1 MLSMIEYRRRKTK
14 KISIYS
20 HYEFPLWLP
29 SGREI
34 KVPCVIGNGSMPST
48 EIPTLH
54 LQQTNNYKRSCF
66 MDKSSINGK
75 GYFCNWHCE
84 KNAASVFRFK
94 YGQLYLKNLGNL
106 LGILEKK
113 AIFSEKTYINN
124 YWRGCTWWKTTMW
137 NSTI

>member
-1 MLSMIEYRRRKTK
+1 MMLSMIEYRRRKTK

-84 KNAASVFRFK
+84 KMPQVFFVFNMGNCIKRILEI
-94 YGQLYLKNLGNL
+94 YWEYLKRRQYFR
-106 LGILEKK
+106 K
-113 AIFSEKTYINN
+113 KTYINN
-124 YWRGCTWWKTTMW
+124 Y
-137 NSTI
+137 